1 MATSLIFYPT
11 PLFLI
16 LLGFSL
22 SLSLANVP
30 QSSKL
35 IEPESVCS
43 STPHPTFCKSLFPPN
58 KPCNILDYF
67 HSSAH
72 MSLSTT
78 RKFLYLLNRYRKRSS
93 LWETAIRALDD
104 CRLLSELNI
113 DFLLSSMKVV
123 NSTNTLSIFR
133 AHDVQSLLSAILTNQ
148 ITCFDSLNSTALMPW
163 SVKNGLHVPLSTGT
177 KMYSVSLSL
186 FTHGWVKNQN
196 KAIPEGN
203 LVKTTTGSV
212 TVREKVVVRQDGKGD
227 FTTINDAVAAAPN
240 GTSMSGGYFVIYVVA
255 GIYPEYVTIDKNK
268 TYIMMIG
275 DGINQTVIT
284 GNRSVNDGW
293 TTFNSATLG

>member
-1 MATSLIFYPT
+1 MATSPIFHPT

-22 SLSLANVP
+22 SLSLPNLP

-35 IEPESVCS
+35 IEPETVCS
-43 STPHPTFCKSLFPPN
+43 STPHPTFCKSLFTPN
-58 KPCNILDYF
+58 KPCNILHYF

-72 MSLSTT
+72 ISLSTT
-78 RKFLYLLNRYRKRSS
+78 RKFLNLLNRYRNRSS
-93 LWETAIRALDD
+93 FSIEA
-104 CRLLSELNI
+104 
-113 DFLLSSMKVV
+113 V
-123 NSTNTLSIFR
+123 NSINTLSIFR

-148 ITCFDSLNSTALMPW
+148 KTCFDSLNSTALMPW

-177 KMYSVSLSL
+177 KMYSVSLAL

-196 KAIPEGN
+196 KAIPERN
-203 LVKTTTGSV
+203 LLKTTTGNV
-212 TVREKVVVRQDGKGD
+212 PVREKVIVRQDEKGD

-240 GTSMSGGYFVIYVVA
+240 GTSLSDGYFVIYVVA
-255 GIYPEYVTIDKNK
+255 GVYAEYVTIDKNK

-284 GNRSVNDGW
+284 GR